1 MSTAQFTPTGK
12 HAFTTNFRFEN
23 QRILL
28 DNGRIAITA
37 SDIAEVSYPKKNRA
51 LIQLKN
57 GDVLEI
63 QFPNIRGLLRL
74 ELGSFNERISY
85 FEKAMGKGLWPIAI
99 LTAAFVLLLLG
110 LWFWLLPFIAFQ
122 AADSFPKEQEIEL
135 GNTLYAQYMLSEKVD
150 SSGSV
155 LLNEYARQMRFPGD
169 YPLKFTLVHSET
181 INAFALP
188 GGNIVVYSGILKDM
202 KHEGQLAALLAHE
215 VSHVVHR
222 HSVKSMMR
230 ELAGSIVLNLVLGD
244 AGAMAGT
251 LASQA
256 EGFRGLSYSRSLE
269 TEADLKGLEI
279 LINNNID
286 PQGMTDLL
294 QHLNESSGDIHPP
307 EFLSTHPLPES
318 RIEAL
323 KAAILQQAPRQ
334 KDTLNPSLFNQLKQ
348 SSISAR

>member
-1 MSTAQFTPTGK
+1 MATVQFTPSGK
-12 HAFTTNFRFEN
+12 PSITTEFRFDN
-23 QRILL
+23 KRILL
-28 DNGRIAITA
+28 DNGRISITA
-37 SDIAEVSYPKKNRA
+37 ADIAEVSYPKKNSA
-51 LIQLKN
+51 FIQLKN
-57 GDVLEI
+57 GDALEI
-63 QFPNIRGLLRL
+63 QFPNIRGLLRM

-85 FEKAMGKGLWPIAI
+85 FEKAMGRGIWPIGI
-99 LTAAFVLLLLG
+99 LIGGFVFILLG
-110 LWFWLLPFIAFQ
+110 IWFWLLPFIAFH

-135 GNTLYAQYMLSEKVD
+135 GNSLYEQYMLSEKVD
-150 SSGSV
+150 STGSV
-155 LLNEYARQMRFPGD
+155 LLNEYARQIRFPGD
-169 YPLKFTLVHSET
+169 YPLKFTLVTSET

-215 VSHVVHR
+215 VSHVVQR

-256 EGFRGLSYSRSLE
+256 EGFRSLSYSRSLE

-279 LINNNID
+279 LNTNNID

-294 QHLNESSGDIHPP
+294 QHLSEAGGDVHPP

-323 KAAILQQAPRQ
+323 KEAIQLQAQAS

-348 SSISAR
+348 RATSAR